1 MPSNPRYLAALQ
13 GEQLKRVAE
22 RSFPAF
28 VRQAWPILE
37 PTTAFLP
44 NWHIDLVCEYLEAVT
59 AGEIRRLVIN
69 LPPRYGKSLLV
80 SVLWPVWEWIRHPA
94 TRWVFTSYA
103 ESLAGQH
110 SQDRRT
116 LLQSSWYCGHWGPR
130 VSLTH
135 PTEASEYW
143 NAQRGRMLA
152 TSVGAAVTGKGGNRI
167 VVDDPHTPLGAE
179 SDAQRHRVIEY
190 FRRSVATRLDDKQRG
205 AIVVVMQRLH
215 AQDLTATCL
224 DLGYTPLCLPA
235 EATSRTTITF
245 PRSGRVVTRAPG
257 DLLWPARE
265 GPEEMAQ
272 RRVELGAYG
281 FAGQYQQSPS
291 PRTGGLFERRWWAFY
306 DDLPTGVDAGIQSW
320 DLSVK
325 GGPGHD
331 FVVGLVA
338 ARRGADIYLVDR
350 VKAQLSFPDTLAAIR
365 QTCRQYPS
373 ARTILVEDTA
383 NGPAVIDTL
392 RHEIPGIIAVQP
404 QGDKVQRA
412 TACAPRVEA
421 GNVYLPRPTGPNGRR
436 LPARAWVDDF
446 IEQVA
451 AFPMGAHDDDV
462 DAFTQLLLRW
472 HPRRMSPEMMR
483 RILRAGS
490 GSLPPRRHF

>member
-1 MPSNPRYLAALQ
+1 MTKDARYLAALQ
-13 GEQLKRVAE
+13 AEQLKRVAE
-22 RSFPAF
+22 RSLPAF

-37 PTTAFLP
+37 PTTPFLP

-103 ESLAGQH
+103 VSLAGQH

-116 LLQSSWYCGHWGPR
+116 LLQSSWYCG
-130 VSLTH
+130 
-135 PTEASEYW
+135 
-143 NAQRGRMLA
+143 
-152 TSVGAAVTGKGGNRI
+152 
-167 VVDDPHTPLGAE
+167 
-179 SDAQRHRVIEY
+179 
-190 FRRSVATRLDDKQRG
+190 
-205 AIVVVMQRLH
+205 
-215 AQDLTATCL
+215 
-224 DLGYTPLCLPA
+224 
-235 EATSRTTITF
+235 
-245 PRSGRVVTRAPG
+245 
-257 DLLWPARE
+257 
-265 GPEEMAQ
+265 
-272 RRVELGAYG
+272 
-281 FAGQYQQSPS
+281 
-291 PRTGGLFERRWWAFY
+291 
-306 DDLPTGVDAGIQSW
+306 
-320 DLSVK
+320 
-325 GGPGHD
+325 PGHD

-338 ARRGADIYLVDR
+338 AGRGADIYLVDR

-365 QTCRQYPS
+365 QTCRQYSS

-421 GNVYLPRPTGPNGRR
+421 GNVYLPRPTGPTGCRI
-436 LPARAWVDDF
+436 PARAWVDDF

-451 AFPMGAHDDDV
+451 VFPKGAHDDDV

-472 HPRRMSPEMMR
+472 HPQRMSPEMMR
-483 RILRAGS
+483 RLLRAGS
-490 GSLPPRRHF
+490 GPATARRPTRRHAPPAIGGNTPRARPTPRRATGRAAAGPHARAMRWPTWGSIAPCPTQTCPTNILTATPTPPGAASTTWSAPG

>member
-37 PTTAFLP
+37 PTTAFLQ

-80 SVLWPVWEWIRHPA
+80 TILWPVWEWIRHPA

-116 LLQSSWYCGHWGPR
+116 LLQSPWYCRHWGPR

-179 SDAQRHRVIEY
+179 SAAQRHRVIEY

-272 RRVELGAYG
+272 RTVELGAYG

-338 ARRGADIYLVDR
+338 AGRKTRRVHIAGIHPQPDGRWMEQMARNLTDPVDGFLRTVRQLIHDCDPLYTRVCGEILTSGDVGPIRLPPKSPNLNAYAERFVRSIKEECLHRVVPLGEGHLRLIVHEYVEHYHRERNHQGLDNQLLQRPPPPVRADADVQRRERLGGL
-350 VKAQLSFPDTLAAIR
+350 LSFYYREAA
-365 QTCRQYPS
+365 
-373 ARTILVEDTA
+373 
-383 NGPAVIDTL
+383 
-392 RHEIPGIIAVQP
+392 
-404 QGDKVQRA
+404 
-412 TACAPRVEA
+412 
-421 GNVYLPRPTGPNGRR
+421 
-436 LPARAWVDDF
+436 
-446 IEQVA
+446 
-451 AFPMGAHDDDV
+451 
-462 DAFTQLLLRW
+462 
-472 HPRRMSPEMMR
+472 
-483 RILRAGS
+483 
-490 GSLPPRRHF
+490 

>member
-1 MPSNPRYLAALQ
+1 MQTVNAA
-13 GEQLKRVAE
+13 
-22 RSFPAF
+22 
-28 VRQAWPILE
+28 
-37 PTTAFLP
+37 
-44 NWHIDLVCEYLEAVT
+44 
-59 AGEIRRLVIN
+59 
-69 LPPRYGKSLLV
+69 
-80 SVLWPVWEWIRHPA
+80 IRHPA

-116 LLQSSWYCGHWGPR
+116 LLQSPWYCRHWGPR
-130 VSLTH
+130 VSLTS

-167 VVDDPHTPLGAE
+167 VVDDPHTPLGTE

-224 DLGYTPLCLPA
+224 DLGYIHLCLPA

-272 RRVELGAYG
+272 RTVELGAYG

-338 ARRGADIYLVDR
+338 AGRGADIYLVDR

-373 ARTILVEDTA
+373 ARMILVEDTA

-421 GNVYLPRPTGPNGRR
+421 GNVYLPRPTGPTGRR
-436 LPARAWVDDF
+436 PPARAWVDDF

-490 GSLPPRRHF
+490 GPLPLRPCF

>member
-1 MPSNPRYLAALQ
+1 MTKDARYLAALQ
-13 GEQLKRVAE
+13 AEQLKRVAE

-116 LLQSSWYCGHWGPR
+116 LLQSPWYCRHWGPR

-179 SDAQRHRVIEY
+179 SAAQRHRVIEY

-224 DLGYTPLCLPA
+224 DLDYTPLCLPA

-291 PRTGGLFERRWWAFY
+291 PRTGGLFERGWWAFY
-306 DDLPTGVDAGIQSW
+306 DDLPWCTTR
-320 DLSVK
+320 DL
-325 GGPGHD
+325 G
-331 FVVGLVA
+331 
-338 ARRGADIYLVDR
+338 
-350 VKAQLSFPDTLAAIR
+350 Q
-365 QTCRQYPS
+365 
-373 ARTILVEDTA
+373 
-383 NGPAVIDTL
+383 
-392 RHEIPGIIAVQP
+392 
-404 QGDKVQRA
+404 
-412 TACAPRVEA
+412 
-421 GNVYLPRPTGPNGRR
+421 
-436 LPARAWVDDF
+436 
-446 IEQVA
+446 
-451 AFPMGAHDDDV
+451 
-462 DAFTQLLLRW
+462 
-472 HPRRMSPEMMR
+472 
-483 RILRAGS
+483 
-490 GSLPPRRHF
+490 